1 MLHKHFWFIF
11 VCITFYQALYADQ
24 FSQFAEA
31 HNILDRQQRAWAIRP
46 CPVELQIFGYVKG
59 EGIYD
64 TRQNF
69 ELREGHL
76 LYFPLKKQPDVLGA
90 DINARGNFNE
100 YAIETRFDLAG
111 KGPDIGC
118 LKSGFLIEAD
128 FFGRTDATIE
138 GCDLRHGYL
147 ELTSDHFD
155 FLAGQT
161 WHPICIPT
169 NFPDTISFNSGIP
182 ICPYALSPQ
191 FRIVYHND
199 YFEFLWSAIGFLGDR
214 PFGPTL
220 EGDKAFRDAMMPD
233 FNILVKFKHNEDN
246 YIGIDFDIM
255 RITPR
260 LVSDKN
266 FRDRNTFTAISATVF
281 NVISYNDFV
290 WYNRFIYAE
299 NASIF
304 EMIGGFAIHS
314 EDPITNKQTHVP
326 LRTISFATEL
336 IWQNNIEP
344 GIFIGWVKNIGA
356 KKTVLPTV
364 GPDNHT
370 GIFSLGPDI
379 DDVIRISPRI
389 RWYLE
394 SFIVGIEYE
403 YTRAAY
409 GTINNH
415 GRVENTIPVSNNRIL
430 FATYYIF

>member
-1 MLHKHFWFIF
+1 MSIKQFWIIILSIVPSFL
-11 VCITFYQALYADQ
+11 LYADQ

-31 HNILDRQQRAWAIRP
+31 RNILDRQQRAWAIRP
-46 CPVELQIFGYVKG
+46 CPVDIYIFGYVKG

-64 TRQNF
+64 SRQNF

-76 LYFPLKKQPDVLGA
+76 LYFPLKKLPDVLGA
-90 DINARGNFNE
+90 DINERGDYNE
-100 YAIETRFDLAG
+100 YAIQTRFDLSG
-111 KGPDIGC
+111 RGPNIGC
-118 LKSGFLIEAD
+118 MESGFLIEAD

-138 GCDLRHGYL
+138 GCDLRHAYL
-147 ELTSDHFD
+147 DLTSDNID

-169 NFPDTISFNSGIP
+169 DFPDTISFNSGIP
-182 ICPYALSPQ
+182 ICPYALTPQ
-191 FRIVYHND
+191 FRMVYHNN
-199 YFEFLWSAIGFLGDR
+199 YFEILGAVIGFLGDR

-233 FNILVKFKHNEDN
+233 FNILIKIKQNEDN
-246 YIGIDFDIM
+246 YIGADFDVM

-260 LVSDKN
+260 LVSDNN
-266 FRDRNTFTAISATVF
+266 FRDRNTFTALSGTIFTRIS
-281 NVISYNDFV
+281 NDSFV

-304 EMIGGFAIHS
+304 EMIGGFGIHS
-314 EDPITNKQTHVP
+314 VDPFTDKQTHVP

-336 IWQNNIEP
+336 IWQSDIEP
-344 GIFIGWVKNIGA
+344 AIFIGWVKNIGA
-356 KKTVLPTV
+356 TKTVIPSL

-379 DDVIRISPRI
+379 NDVYRISPRI
-389 RWYLE
+389 RWYLN

-409 GTINNH
+409 GTINTH
-415 GRVENTIPVSNNRIL
+415 GRVENTTPVSNNRFL
-430 FATYYIF
+430 FATYYVF